1 MRVFVAPPSFWLVAC
16 VTILVTSGC
25 QKSAPPPPAT
35 VPAVTVAKVIPKE
48 VVEWD
53 EYTGR
58 TDAIESVDIRPRVSG
73 YLEMIGFRAG
83 DIVEKGDLLFEI
95 DPRPYQAALDQAKG
109 LLEQAHA
116 QKKLNDAN
124 FTRAQ
129 ELIARN
135 VTAKSDYDNAVAQ
148 KNVSDAQVSTAQA
161 AVEAAQ
167 LNLDFTKVTAPI
179 MGRISREL
187 VTVGNLVQADST
199 VLTNIVSVDPV
210 YAYFNVDANSV
221 EKYTQQI
228 RQGELQDAR
237 KTKVPIYMK
246 LESERG
252 FPHEGY
258 IDFINNQFTASTG
271 TLQIRGVFG
280 NPDGFIEP
288 GQFVLVRVA
297 GTPKHQAVLV
307 SDRAIG
313 SDQGQKFVFVV
324 DDQGTVRSQRIDTGP
339 IVDGLRIV
347 RSGLKGDEQV
357 IVSGTLNAR
366 PGGKVKVET
375 ADMNSFASD
384 QLVTNT
390 KVKATK

>member
-1 MRVFVAPPSFWLVAC
+1 MKVPVASPSFWLVVC
-16 VTILVTSGC
+16 VTVLITNGC
-25 QKSAPPPPAT
+25 QRSSPPPPAA
-35 VPAVTVAKVIPKE
+35 VPTVTVAKVISKE
-48 VVEWD
+48 VIEWD

-83 DIVEKGDLLFEI
+83 DIVDKGDLLFEI
-95 DPRPYQAALDQAKG
+95 DPRPYQATLDQAKG
-109 LLEQAHA
+109 QLEQAEA

-124 FTRAQ
+124 FARAQ

-148 KNVSDAQVSTAQA
+148 KNGSDAQVSTAQA
-161 AVEAAQ
+161 AIEAAQ

-179 MGRISREL
+179 TGRISREL
-187 VTVGNLVQADST
+187 VTVGNLVQADTT

-221 EKYTQQI
+221 EKYIQHI
-228 RQGELQDAR
+228 REGDLQDAR
-237 KTKVPIYMK
+237 KSKVSIYMK
-246 LESERG
+246 LESENG

-313 SDQGQKFVFVV
+313 SDQGQKFVLVV
-324 DDQGTVRSQRIDTGP
+324 DGQGTVQTQRIVTGP

-357 IVSGTLNAR
+357 IVAGTLNAR

-384 QLVTNT
+384 QLAIST
-390 KVKATK
+390 KAKATK

>member
-1 MRVFVAPPSFWLVAC
+1 MKVSVASPSFWLVLC
-16 VTILVTSGC
+16 VTVLITNGC
-25 QKSAPPPPAT
+25 QKSSPPPPAA
-35 VPAVTVAKVIPKE
+35 VPTVTVAKVISKE
-48 VVEWD
+48 VIEWD

-83 DIVEKGDLLFEI
+83 DIVDKGDLLFEI
-95 DPRPYQAALDQAKG
+95 DPRPYQATLDQAKG
-109 LLEQAHA
+109 QLEQAEA

-124 FTRAQ
+124 FARAQ

-148 KNVSDAQVSTAQA
+148 KNGSDAQVSTAQA

-179 MGRISREL
+179 TGRISREL
-187 VTVGNLVQADST
+187 VTVGNLVQADTT
-199 VLTNIVSVDPV
+199 VLTNIVSVNPV

-221 EKYTQQI
+221 EKYIQHI
-228 RQGELQDAR
+228 REGDLQDAR
-237 KTKVPIYMK
+237 KSKVSIYMK
-246 LESERG
+246 LESESG

-280 NPDGFIEP
+280 NPDGYIEP

-324 DDQGTVRSQRIDTGP
+324 DGQGTVQSQRIVTGP

-357 IVSGTLNAR
+357 IVAGTLNAR

-384 QLVTNT
+384 QLAIST

>member
-1 MRVFVAPPSFWLVAC
+1 MRVRVASPSFWLVVC
-16 VTILVTSGC
+16 VTVLIANGC
-25 QKSAPPPPAT
+25 QKSSPPPPAA
-35 VPAVTVAKVIPKE
+35 VPTVTVAKVISKD
-48 VVEWD
+48 VIEWD

-83 DIVEKGDLLFEI
+83 DIVDKGDLLFEI
-95 DPRPYQAALDQAKG
+95 DPRPYQATLDQAKG
-109 LLEQAHA
+109 QLEQAQA

-124 FTRAQ
+124 FARAQ
-129 ELIARN
+129 ELIERN

-148 KNVSDAQVSTAQA
+148 KNGSDAQVSTAQA

-179 MGRISREL
+179 TGRISREL
-187 VTVGNLVQADST
+187 VTVGNLVQADTT

-221 EKYTQQI
+221 EKYVQHI
-228 RQGELQDAR
+228 REGDLQDAR
-237 KTKVPIYMK
+237 KSKVSIYMK

-324 DDQGTVRSQRIDTGP
+324 DNQGTVRSQPIVTGP

-357 IVSGTLNAR
+357 IVAGTLNAR
-366 PGGKVKVET
+366 PGGKVKMET

-384 QLVTNT
+384 QLAIST